1 MDRTIVYPG
10 SIPLDSDL
18 LNTNRNTM
26 IALGALM
33 NAVLGT
39 APIVDGL
46 SVLATIPPSYA
57 VLVAPGCITSFE
69 SADNTPYGT
78 LLADALAP
86 IVKMGI
92 SHSAVAL
99 SVTPPPTVGQSMI
112 WLVEASFQETD
123 DGAMVLPYYNAA
135 APTQTWLGPRNS
147 GAPQPTAR
155 SQRAAV
161 RIRAGATAATGSQVA
176 PSVAAGWIGLAL
188 INTDSGQIA
197 VGAADITTF
206 PAIPVIP
213 FKLPYLR
220 PGFSALQQF
229 AGSGNF
235 IVPHGV
241 NLVKVRAYG
250 AGAGG
255 GGNTGQGGGGGGGG
269 GGFAE
274 GILQVGPGQ
283 IIPVIVG
290 AGGAGGSNSSGSAL
304 GNNGHDGG
312 TSSFGG
318 GLGATGGRGGQG
330 SLTGG
335 QGDSGGGGSG
345 VGAAVTMTGG
355 SGNAGFSTGPNGFGG
370 HGASGAAGGG
380 GGAASSGLPS
390 NGAGPGGG
398 GGGGGGNFSGASG
411 ANGLVVVEY

>member
-39 APIVDGL
+39 APIIDGL
-46 SVLATIPPSYA
+46 SVLATVPQSLA
-57 VLVAPGCITSFE
+57 VLVAPGCITSFGG
-69 SADNTPYGT
+69 ADTTPYGT
-78 LLADALAP
+78 LPADTLAP

-92 SHSAVAL
+92 SHSAIAF
-99 SVTPPPTVGQSMI
+99 SVTPPPTAGQSII
-112 WLVEASFQETD
+112 WLAEASFQESD

-135 APTQTWLGPRNS
+135 APTQTWLGPNNA
-147 GAPQPTAR
+147 GTPQPTTR
-155 SQRAAV
+155 SQRAIV
-161 RIRAGATAATGSQVA
+161 RVRAGVAAATGSQAAPNVA
-176 PSVAAGWIGLAL
+176 TGWIGLAL
-188 INTDSGQIA
+188 VNTDYGQTSI
-197 VGAADITTF
+197 GAADITPY
-206 PAIPVIP
+206 PATPIIP

-229 AGSGNF
+229 AASGNF
-235 IVPHGV
+235 VVPHGV
-241 NLVKVRAYG
+241 SLVKVRAHG
-250 AGAGG
+250 AGGGG

-269 GGFAE
+269 GGYAE
-274 GILQVGPGQ
+274 GVLQVTPGQ
-283 IIPVIVG
+283 IIAISVG
-290 AGGAGGSNSSGSAL
+290 AGGAGGSNGSGSAA

-312 TSSFGG
+312 ASNFGG
-318 GLGATGGRGGQG
+318 ALGAAGGHGGAG

-335 QGDSGGGGSG
+335 QGDSGTGGSG
-345 VGAAVTMTGG
+345 FGAAVTMTGG
-355 SGNAGFSTGPNGFGG
+355 SGNAGFGAGPNGFGG

-398 GGGGGGNFSGASG
+398 GGGGGGNFPGASG
-411 ANGLVVVEY
+411 ANGLVIVEY

>member
-18 LNTNRNTM
+18 LSTNRNTM

-33 NAVLGT
+33 SAVFGT
-39 APIVDGL
+39 EPIVDGL
-46 SVLATIPPSYA
+46 AVLATAPPA
-57 VLVAPGCITSFE
+57 LTVLVAPGCITSFE
-69 SADNTPYGT
+69 GADNTPYGT
-78 LLADALAP
+78 LPADTFAP

-92 SHSAVAL
+92 SHSATAFN
-99 SVTPPPTVGQSMI
+99 VTPPPTAGQSII
-112 WLVEASFQETD
+112 WLVEASFQEAD

-135 APTQTWLGPRNS
+135 APTQTWLGPSNS
-147 GAPQPTAR
+147 GTPQPTAR
-155 SQRAAV
+155 SQRAVV

-188 INTDSGQIA
+188 INTYSGQTS
-197 VGAADITTF
+197 VGAGDIAAF
-206 PAIPVIP
+206 PATPIIP

-229 AGSGNF
+229 SGSGNF
-235 IVPHGV
+235 VVPHGV
-241 NLVKVRAYG
+241 TLVKVRAYG
-250 AGAGG
+250 AGGGG
-255 GGNTGQGGGGGGGG
+255 GGNTAQGGGGGGGG

-274 GILQVGPGQ
+274 GILQVNPGQ
-283 IIPVIVG
+283 IIPVTVG
-290 AGGAGGSNSSGSAL
+290 AGGAGGSNSSGSAV

-318 GLGATGGRGGQG
+318 ALGATGGHGGAG
-330 SLTGG
+330 SLNGG

-345 VGAAVTMTGG
+345 FGAAVTMTGG

-398 GGGGGGNFSGASG
+398 GGGGGGNISGASG